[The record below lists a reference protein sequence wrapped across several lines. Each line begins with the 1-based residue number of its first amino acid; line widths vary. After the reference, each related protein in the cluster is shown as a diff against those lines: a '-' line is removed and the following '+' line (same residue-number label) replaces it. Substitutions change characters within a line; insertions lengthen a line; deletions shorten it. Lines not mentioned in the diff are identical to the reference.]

1 MYKYIPFGY
10 QMKDMHTDR
19 EREGLVQNIVSVDA
33 IRKNVTSY
41 FVHTTTPIQAY
52 LASFY
57 DEFYGL
63 FL

>member
-1 MYKYIPFGY
+1 
-10 QMKDMHTDR
+10 MKDMHTDR

-41 FVHTTTPIQAY
+41 FVHTTTPILAY